1 MKLKLEPHQ
10 IIQLLGGVK
19 KVAMK
24 TNVTVQAVYQWR
36 NDNEIPF
43 DKLMML
49 AALIEKES
57 HGLLTR
63 QEMFPQTW
71 HWIWPELVPKSNTF
85 LERI

>member
-1 MKLKLEPHQ
+1 MKNPLTPEQ
-10 IIQLLGGVK
+10 MIELLGGAK

-36 NDNEIPF
+36 NSAIPV

-49 AALIEKES
+49 AALLEKES
-57 HGLLTR
+57 HGLITR
-63 QEMFPQTW
+63 QELFPNCW
-71 HWIWPELVPKSNTF
+71 HWIWPELVPKNNTF

>member
-49 AALIEKES
+49 GALIEKES

-63 QEMFPQTW
+63 QEMFPEVW
-71 HWIWPELVPKSNTF
+71 HWVWPELVPKTNAF
-85 LERI
+85 IERI

>member
-1 MKLKLEPHQ
+1 MKNKFTAEQ
-10 IIQLLGGVK
+10 MIELLGGAK

-36 NDNEIPF
+36 NSTIPA

-49 AALIEKES
+49 AALLEKES
-57 HGLLTR
+57 HGLITR
-63 QEMFPQTW
+63 QEMFPECW